1 MADTQV
7 GNRSSRSIRIAIR
20 LSIQNRLG
28 LRGEGTKG
36 KGTHDPAKF
45 LPQLP
50 DVRVKPQWTTPRP
63 PLFVPG
69 KSKLNEIATENE
81 RFLQELVER
90 NDGMN
95 LGSPVMTSCFV

>member
-1 MADTQV
+1 MAETQV
-7 GNRSSRSIRIAIR
+7 GNRSVSSDNHHVTQTNCNH
-20 LSIQNRLG
+20 SIQNRLG

-69 KSKLNEIATENE
+69 KSKLNEVATENE

-90 NDGMN
+90 NDERI
-95 LGSPVMTSCFV
+95 